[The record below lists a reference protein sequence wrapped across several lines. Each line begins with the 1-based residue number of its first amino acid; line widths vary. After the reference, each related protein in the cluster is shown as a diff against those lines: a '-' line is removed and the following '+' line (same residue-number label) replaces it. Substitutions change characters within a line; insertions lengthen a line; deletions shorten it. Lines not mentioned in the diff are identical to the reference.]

1 MGVVVGLIL
10 GLGATLVWSSFWER
24 PQRAPS
30 NRETTFHHDL
40 HAAGFTGVSVNMF
53 VLASVLLG
61 IVGAAIALLIS
72 RLPVAALVAGVASGL
87 SLLIVV
93 YTRATSTRRRRRA
106 EWPQVVEH
114 LISGIRAGLSL
125 PEAVLQ
131 VAHRGPIELRPDFQ
145 EFARDYH
152 ASGQFDT
159 SLLSMKNRLADPV
172 ADRVIEALR
181 LARSVGGSE
190 LGVLL
195 EALNQFLRQD
205 LRTRGE
211 LEARQSWTVGGA
223 RVAVAAPWVI
233 LLMLSTR
240 PEASQA
246 YASSTGTLLILIG
259 AAVTVFAYWLMLRLG
274 ALPTE
279 KRVLA

>member
-1 MGVVVGLIL
+1 
-10 GLGATLVWSSFWER
+10 
-24 PQRAPS
+24 
-30 NRETTFHHDL
+30 
-40 HAAGFTGVSVNMF
+40 
-53 VLASVLLG
+53 
-61 IVGAAIALLIS
+61 
-72 RLPVAALVAGVASGL
+72 
-87 SLLIVV
+87 
-93 YTRATSTRRRRRA
+93 
-106 EWPQVVEH
+106 
-114 LISGIRAGLSL
+114 
-125 PEAVLQ
+125 
-131 VAHRGPIELRPDFQ
+131 
-145 EFARDYH
+145 
-152 ASGQFDT
+152 
-159 SLLSMKNRLADPV
+159 
-172 ADRVIEALR
+172 
-181 LARSVGGSE
+181 VGGSE

>member
-1 MGVVVGLIL
+1 MGVVVGLML

-24 PQRAPS
+24 PERKP
-30 NRETTFHHDL
+30 NVRETNFRHDL
-40 HAAGFTGVSVNMF
+40 HAAGFTGVSVKMF
-53 VLASVLLG
+53 VLASILLG
-61 IVGAAIALLIS
+61 IIGAAIALLIS
-72 RLPVAALVAGVASGL
+72 HLPVAAVIAGLASGL
-87 SLLIVV
+87 TLFVV
-93 YTRATSTRRRRRA
+93 VHTRAASVRRKRRA

-131 VAHRGPIELRPDFQ
+131 VAHKGPIELRPDFR
-145 EFARDYH
+145 EFARDYR